1 MKKQIIEKIIAHFE
15 ANEETFNECIVE
27 LDSYNGYLGDDRYY
41 PMEYLTDFYA
51 GTEPI
56 EILNRAYFGY
66 DYDTWY
72 TDSAGNKAY
81 GAFNP
86 NREYFS
92 YNGYGD
98 LISTD
103 YIDYSD
109 KIDEFTIESM
119 LENINYIDTIN
130 NIEEL
135 KNLFEELAAVEE

>member
-1 MKKQIIEKIIAHFE
+1 
-15 ANEETFNECIVE
+15 
-27 LDSYNGYLGDDRYY
+27 
-41 PMEYLTDFYA
+41 MEYLTDFYA